1 MDDREGESE
10 LTYAEPWFD
19 EVRARKGGELTAS
32 IAERLSAALHDRYRI
47 ERELG
52 EGGMATVYLA
62 HDLKHDRDVALKVLK
77 PELALALGAE
87 RFLAEIRVMATLQ
100 HPNLLPLFDSGGADG
115 LLFYVMP
122 FFEGDTLRTRL
133 QKEPQ
138 LPVDETIRL
147 VALMAGAL
155 DFAHARGVIHR
166 DLKPENILLQA
177 GQPVIADFGIALAV
191 AHAGGERITETGLSL
206 GTPHY
211 MSPEQATGIETVDAR
226 SDQYALGAVTYE
238 MLVGEPPHSGATA
251 QAIIARL
258 MTETPRS
265 IRAVRPTVPKGVE
278 GAVLRALAKS
288 PVDRFADC
296 GEFANALSTG
306 ARDSAATH
314 SRRRLTRVLAVV
326 VLVVVATAV
335 GYAAMTRRSPNE
347 LTAAA
352 GATAER
358 SLVVLPFTSV
368 GGDTAN
374 TYFAAGI
381 ADELTSALTQIPGLR
396 LAGRVSASRVKA
408 EGRAAKEIGEA
419 LDVAAV
425 LDGSVRRAGQ
435 RIRVSAELTSTT
447 DGRVLWSET
456 YERALEDVFA
466 VQDEITRSIVAA
478 LEVRLPGGAGAGVW
492 NARGGTA
499 DLAAY
504 DDYLRALQLYR
515 ARGPGLVNAERA
527 LLAAVAADPGY
538 AKAYALLSSVLLVQH
553 YYYAV
558 DVFDAQRRGR
568 SAAERAVALDDSL
581 AEAHTA
587 LGHVHTE
594 SFEWSDAERELRR
607 GIELDPRSAEAHY
620 RLAELL
626 INVGR
631 VREAFASLEEVNR
644 LDPLYVTS
652 VNNRA
657 WVLSMLGRHEEA
669 TTEVKRALS
678 LDPDNVVSK
687 FVALLVFE
695 HAGRRD
701 ELAAQ
706 ARALAKNTSDAL
718 SMGRAAWG
726 LARAGSRDEA
736 VVLRERLE
744 ALPNDTF
751 GRAMG
756 LMHARIGLGDLRG
769 ALDAMEVAAETQ
781 PQRLVGDGLVSM
793 NYDPLRA
800 EPRFAAI
807 LKRFNLDV
815 ERLTLPDGGRSR

>member
-1 MDDREGESE
+1 M
-10 LTYAEPWFD
+10 
-19 EVRARKGGELTAS
+19 
-32 IAERLSAALHDRYRI
+32 
-47 ERELG
+47 
-52 EGGMATVYLA
+52 
-62 HDLKHDRDVALKVLK
+62 LK

-100 HPNLLPLFDSGGADG
+100 HPNLLPLFDSGETDG

-122 FFEGDTLRTRL
+122 YVEGDTLRTRL
-133 QKEPQ
+133 EKERQ
-138 LPVDETIRL
+138 LPVEETIRL
-147 VALMAGAL
+147 VNLMAGAL

-166 DLKPENILLQA
+166 DFKPENILLQA

-191 AHAGGERITETGLSL
+191 AHAGGDRITETGLSL
-206 GTPHY
+206 GTPSY
-211 MSPEQATGIETVDAR
+211 MSPEQASGTETVDAR
-226 SDQYALGAVTYE
+226 SDQFALGAVTYE
-238 MLVGEPPHSGATA
+238 MLVGEPPHTGPTVP
-251 QAIIARL
+251 AIIARA

-265 IRAVRPTVPKGVE
+265 IRAVRPTVPEGVE
-278 GAVLRALAKS
+278 DAVLRALAKS
-288 PVDRFADC
+288 PVDRFAGC

-306 ARDSAATH
+306 ARDSAAAH
-314 SRRRLTRVLAVV
+314 SGRRLTRILAVAAPV
-326 VLVVVATAV
+326 VMAAAV
-335 GYAAMTRRSPNE
+335 GYATLTRRAPNE
-347 LTAAA
+347 DAATAAS
-352 GATAER
+352 AER

-447 DGRVLWSET
+447 DGRVLWSQT

-553 YYYAV
+553 YYFAV
-558 DVFDAQRRGR
+558 NVFDAQRRGR

-587 LGHVHTE
+587 LGHAHTE

-706 ARALAKNTSDAL
+706 ARALVRNTTDAL

-736 VVLRERLE
+736 AVVLNRLE
-744 ALPNDTF
+744 ALPRDTF

>member
-1 MDDREGESE
+1 M
-10 LTYAEPWFD
+10 
-19 EVRARKGGELTAS
+19 TAS
-32 IAERLSAALHDRYRI
+32 IAERFSAALHDRYRI

-62 HDLKHDRDVALKVLK
+62 RDLKHDRDVALKVLK

-100 HPNLLPLFDSGGADG
+100 HPNLLPLFDSGETDG

-122 FFEGDTLRTRL
+122 YVEGDTLRTRL
-133 QKEPQ
+133 EKERQ
-138 LPVDETIRL
+138 LPVEETIRL
-147 VALMAGAL
+147 VNLMAGAL

-166 DLKPENILLQA
+166 DFKPENILLQA

-191 AHAGGERITETGLSL
+191 AHAGGDRITETGLSL
-206 GTPHY
+206 GTPSY
-211 MSPEQATGIETVDAR
+211 MSPEQASGTETVDAR
-226 SDQYALGAVTYE
+226 SDQFALGAVTYE
-238 MLVGEPPHSGATA
+238 MLVGEPPHTGPTVP
-251 QAIIARL
+251 AIIARA

-265 IRAVRPTVPKGVE
+265 IRAVRPTVPEGVE
-278 GAVLRALAKS
+278 DAVLRALAKS
-288 PVDRFADC
+288 PVDRFAGC

-306 ARDSAATH
+306 ARDSAAAH
-314 SRRRLTRVLAVV
+314 SGRRLTRILAVAAPV
-326 VLVVVATAV
+326 VMAAAV
-335 GYAAMTRRSPNE
+335 GYATLTRRAPNE
-347 LTAAA
+347 DAATAAS
-352 GATAER
+352 AER

-447 DGRVLWSET
+447 DGRVLWSQT

-553 YYYAV
+553 YYFAV
-558 DVFDAQRRGR
+558 NVFDAQRRGR

-587 LGHVHTE
+587 LGHAHTE

-706 ARALAKNTSDAL
+706 ARALVRNTTDAL

-736 VVLRERLE
+736 AVVLNRLE
-744 ALPNDTF
+744 ALPRDTF

>member
-1 MDDREGESE
+1 MAD
-10 LTYAEPWFD
+10 
-19 EVRARKGGELTAS
+19 V
-32 IAERLSAALHDRYRI
+32 AERLSILLAGRYRLV
-47 ERELG
+47 RELG

-62 HDLKHDRDVALKVLK
+62 RDLKHDRDVALKVLK

-100 HPNLLPLFDSGGADG
+100 HPNLLPLFDSGETDG

-122 FFEGDTLRTRL
+122 YVEGDTLRTRL
-133 QKEPQ
+133 EKERQ
-138 LPVDETIRL
+138 LPVEETIRL
-147 VALMAGAL
+147 VNLMAGAL

-166 DLKPENILLQA
+166 DFKPENILLQA

-191 AHAGGERITETGLSL
+191 AHAGGDRITETGLSL
-206 GTPHY
+206 GTPSY
-211 MSPEQATGIETVDAR
+211 MSPEQASGTETVDAR
-226 SDQYALGAVTYE
+226 SDQFALGAVTYE
-238 MLVGEPPHSGATA
+238 MLVGEPPHTGPTVP
-251 QAIIARL
+251 AIIARA

-265 IRAVRPTVPKGVE
+265 IRAVRPTVPEGVE
-278 GAVLRALAKS
+278 DAVLRALAKS
-288 PVDRFADC
+288 PVDRFAGC

-306 ARDSAATH
+306 ARDSAAAH
-314 SRRRLTRVLAVV
+314 SGRRLTRILAVAAPV
-326 VLVVVATAV
+326 VMAAAV
-335 GYAAMTRRSPNE
+335 GYATLTRRAPNE
-347 LTAAA
+347 DAATAAS
-352 GATAER
+352 AER

-447 DGRVLWSET
+447 DGRVLWSQT

-553 YYYAV
+553 YYFAV
-558 DVFDAQRRGR
+558 NVFDAQRRGR

-587 LGHVHTE
+587 LGHAHTE

-706 ARALAKNTSDAL
+706 ARALVRNTTDAL

-736 VVLRERLE
+736 VVVLKRLE
-744 ALPNDTF
+744 ALPRDTF

>member
-1 MDDREGESE
+1 MAD
-10 LTYAEPWFD
+10 
-19 EVRARKGGELTAS
+19 V
-32 IAERLSAALHDRYRI
+32 AERLSILLAGRYRLV
-47 ERELG
+47 RELG

-62 HDLKHDRDVALKVLK
+62 RDLKHDRDVALKVLK

-100 HPNLLPLFDSGGADG
+100 HPNLLPLFDSGETDG

-122 FFEGDTLRTRL
+122 YVEGDTLRTRL
-133 QKEPQ
+133 EKERQ
-138 LPVDETIRL
+138 LPVEETIRL
-147 VALMAGAL
+147 VNLMAGAL

-166 DLKPENILLQA
+166 DFKPENILLQA

-191 AHAGGERITETGLSL
+191 AHAGGDRITETGLSL
-206 GTPHY
+206 GTPSY
-211 MSPEQATGIETVDAR
+211 MSPEQASGTETVDAR
-226 SDQYALGAVTYE
+226 SDQFALGAVTYE
-238 MLVGEPPHSGATA
+238 MLVGEPPHTGPTVP
-251 QAIIARL
+251 AIIARV

-265 IRAVRPTVPKGVE
+265 IRAVRPTVPEGVE
-278 GAVLRALAKS
+278 DAVLRALAKS
-288 PVDRFADC
+288 PVDRFAGC
-296 GEFANALSTG
+296 GEFASALSTG
-306 ARDSAATH
+306 ARDSAAAH
-314 SRRRLTRVLAVV
+314 SGRRLTRILAVAAPV
-326 VLVVVATAV
+326 VMAAAV
-335 GYAAMTRRSPNE
+335 GYATLTRRAPNE
-347 LTAAA
+347 DAATAAS
-352 GATAER
+352 AER

-447 DGRVLWSET
+447 DGRVLWSQT

-478 LEVRLPGGAGAGVW
+478 LEVRLPGGAGAGVG

-553 YYYAV
+553 YYFAV
-558 DVFDAQRRGR
+558 NVFDAQRRGR

-587 LGHVHTE
+587 LGHAHTE

-706 ARALAKNTSDAL
+706 ARALVRNTTDAL

-736 VVLRERLE
+736 AVVLNRLE
-744 ALPNDTF
+744 ALPRDTF

>member
-1 MDDREGESE
+1 M
-10 LTYAEPWFD
+10 
-19 EVRARKGGELTAS
+19 TAS
-32 IAERLSAALHDRYRI
+32 IAERFSAALHDRYRI

-62 HDLKHDRDVALKVLK
+62 RDLKHDRDVALKVLK

-100 HPNLLPLFDSGGADG
+100 HPNLLPLFDSGETDG

-122 FFEGDTLRTRL
+122 YVEGDTLRTRL
-133 QKEPQ
+133 EKERQ
-138 LPVDETIRL
+138 LPVEETIRL
-147 VALMAGAL
+147 VNLMAGAL

-166 DLKPENILLQA
+166 DFKPENILLQA

-191 AHAGGERITETGLSL
+191 AHAGGDRITETGLSL
-206 GTPHY
+206 GTPSY
-211 MSPEQATGIETVDAR
+211 MSPEQASGTETVDAR
-226 SDQYALGAVTYE
+226 SDQFALGAVTYE
-238 MLVGEPPHSGATA
+238 MLVGEPPHTGPTVP
-251 QAIIARL
+251 AIIARA

-265 IRAVRPTVPKGVE
+265 IRAVRPTVPEGVE
-278 GAVLRALAKS
+278 DAVLRALAKS
-288 PVDRFADC
+288 PVDRFAGC

-306 ARDSAATH
+306 ARDSAAAH
-314 SRRRLTRVLAVV
+314 SGRRLTRILAVAAPV
-326 VLVVVATAV
+326 VMAAAV
-335 GYAAMTRRSPNE
+335 GYATLTRRAPNE
-347 LTAAA
+347 DAATAAS
-352 GATAER
+352 AER

-447 DGRVLWSET
+447 DGRVLWSQT

-553 YYYAV
+553 YYFAV
-558 DVFDAQRRGR
+558 NVFDAQRRGR

-587 LGHVHTE
+587 LGHAHTE

-706 ARALAKNTSDAL
+706 ARALVRNTTDAL

-736 VVLRERLE
+736 VVVLKRLE
-744 ALPNDTF
+744 ALPRDTF

>member
-1 MDDREGESE
+1 M
-10 LTYAEPWFD
+10 
-19 EVRARKGGELTAS
+19 TAS
-32 IAERLSAALHDRYRI
+32 IAERFSAALHDRYRI

-62 HDLKHDRDVALKVLK
+62 RDLKHDRDVALKVLK

-100 HPNLLPLFDSGGADG
+100 HPNLLPLFDSGETDG

-122 FFEGDTLRTRL
+122 YVEGDTLRTRL
-133 QKEPQ
+133 EKERQ
-138 LPVDETIRL
+138 LPVEETIRL
-147 VALMAGAL
+147 VNLMAGAL

-166 DLKPENILLQA
+166 DFKPENILLQA

-191 AHAGGERITETGLSL
+191 AHAGGDRITETGLSL
-206 GTPHY
+206 GTPSY
-211 MSPEQATGIETVDAR
+211 MSPEQASGTETVDAR
-226 SDQYALGAVTYE
+226 SDQFALGAVTYE
-238 MLVGEPPHSGATA
+238 MLVGEPPHTGPTVP
-251 QAIIARL
+251 AIIARA

-265 IRAVRPTVPKGVE
+265 IRAVRPTVPEGVE
-278 GAVLRALAKS
+278 DAVLRALAKS
-288 PVDRFADC
+288 PVDRFAGC

-306 ARDSAATH
+306 ARDSAAAH
-314 SRRRLTRVLAVV
+314 SGRRLTRILAVAAPV
-326 VLVVVATAV
+326 VMAAAV
-335 GYAAMTRRSPNE
+335 GYATLTRRAPNE
-347 LTAAA
+347 DAATAAS
-352 GATAER
+352 AER

-553 YYYAV
+553 YYFAV
-558 DVFDAQRRGR
+558 NVFDAQRRGR

-587 LGHVHTE
+587 LGHAHTE

-706 ARALAKNTSDAL
+706 ARALVRNTTDAL

-736 VVLRERLE
+736 AVVLNRLE
-744 ALPNDTF
+744 ALPRDTF

>member
-1 MDDREGESE
+1 M
-10 LTYAEPWFD
+10 
-19 EVRARKGGELTAS
+19 TAS
-32 IAERLSAALHDRYRI
+32 IAERFSAALHDRYRI

-62 HDLKHDRDVALKVLK
+62 RDLKHDRDVALKVLK

-100 HPNLLPLFDSGGADG
+100 HPNLLPLFDSGETDG

-122 FFEGDTLRTRL
+122 YVEGDTLRTRL
-133 QKEPQ
+133 EKERQ
-138 LPVDETIRL
+138 LPVEETIRL
-147 VALMAGAL
+147 VNLMAGAL

-166 DLKPENILLQA
+166 DFKPENILLQA

-191 AHAGGERITETGLSL
+191 AHAGGDRITETGLSL
-206 GTPHY
+206 GTPSY
-211 MSPEQATGIETVDAR
+211 MSPEQASGTETVDAR
-226 SDQYALGAVTYE
+226 SDQFALGAVTYE
-238 MLVGEPPHSGATA
+238 MLVGEPPHTGPTVP
-251 QAIIARL
+251 AIIARA

-265 IRAVRPTVPKGVE
+265 IRAVRPTVPEGVE
-278 GAVLRALAKS
+278 DAVLRALAKS
-288 PVDRFADC
+288 PVDRFAGC

-306 ARDSAATH
+306 ARDSAAAH
-314 SRRRLTRVLAVV
+314 SGRRLTRILAVAAPV
-326 VLVVVATAV
+326 VMAAAV
-335 GYAAMTRRSPNE
+335 GYATLTRRAPNE
-347 LTAAA
+347 DAATAAS
-352 GATAER
+352 AER

-553 YYYAV
+553 YYFAV
-558 DVFDAQRRGR
+558 NVFDAQRRGR

-587 LGHVHTE
+587 LGHAHTE

-706 ARALAKNTSDAL
+706 ARALVRNTTDAL

-736 VVLRERLE
+736 VVVLKRLE
-744 ALPNDTF
+744 ALPRDTF

>member
-1 MDDREGESE
+1 MAD
-10 LTYAEPWFD
+10 
-19 EVRARKGGELTAS
+19 V
-32 IAERLSAALHDRYRI
+32 AERLSILLAGRYRLV
-47 ERELG
+47 RELG

-62 HDLKHDRDVALKVLK
+62 RDLKHDRDVALKVLK

-100 HPNLLPLFDSGGADG
+100 HPNLLPLFDSGETDG

-122 FFEGDTLRTRL
+122 YVEGDTLRTRL
-133 QKEPQ
+133 EKERQ
-138 LPVDETIRL
+138 LPVEETIRL
-147 VALMAGAL
+147 VNLMAGAL

-166 DLKPENILLQA
+166 DFKPENILLQA

-191 AHAGGERITETGLSL
+191 AHAGGDRITETGLSL
-206 GTPHY
+206 GTPSY
-211 MSPEQATGIETVDAR
+211 MSPEQASGTETVDAR
-226 SDQYALGAVTYE
+226 SDQFALGAVTYE
-238 MLVGEPPHSGATA
+238 MLVGEPPHTGPTVP
-251 QAIIARL
+251 AIIARA

-265 IRAVRPTVPKGVE
+265 IRAVRPTVPEGVE
-278 GAVLRALAKS
+278 DAVLRALAKS
-288 PVDRFADC
+288 PVDRFAGC

-306 ARDSAATH
+306 ARDSAAAH
-314 SRRRLTRVLAVV
+314 SGRRLTRILAVAAPV
-326 VLVVVATAV
+326 VMAAAV
-335 GYAAMTRRSPNE
+335 GYATLTRRAPNE
-347 LTAAA
+347 DAATAAS
-352 GATAER
+352 AER

-553 YYYAV
+553 YYFAV
-558 DVFDAQRRGR
+558 NVFDAQRRGR

-587 LGHVHTE
+587 LGHAHTE

-706 ARALAKNTSDAL
+706 ARALVRNTTDAL

-736 VVLRERLE
+736 AVVLNRLE
-744 ALPNDTF
+744 ALPRDTF

>member
-1 MDDREGESE
+1 M
-10 LTYAEPWFD
+10 
-19 EVRARKGGELTAS
+19 TAS
-32 IAERLSAALHDRYRI
+32 IAERFSAALHDRYRI

-62 HDLKHDRDVALKVLK
+62 RDLKHDRDVALKVLK

-100 HPNLLPLFDSGGADG
+100 HPNLLPLFDSGETDG

-122 FFEGDTLRTRL
+122 YVEGDTLRTL
-133 QKEPQ
+133 LEKERQ
-138 LPVDETIRL
+138 LPVEETIRL
-147 VALMAGAL
+147 VNLMAGAL

-166 DLKPENILLQA
+166 DFKPENILLQA

-191 AHAGGERITETGLSL
+191 AHAGGDRITETGLSL
-206 GTPHY
+206 GTPSY
-211 MSPEQATGIETVDAR
+211 MSPEQASGTETVDAR
-226 SDQYALGAVTYE
+226 SDQFALGAVTYE
-238 MLVGEPPHSGATA
+238 MLVGEPPHTGPTVP
-251 QAIIARL
+251 AIIARA

-265 IRAVRPTVPKGVE
+265 IRAVRPTVPEGVE
-278 GAVLRALAKS
+278 DAVLRALAKS
-288 PVDRFADC
+288 PVDRFAGC

-306 ARDSAATH
+306 ARDSAAAH
-314 SRRRLTRVLAVV
+314 SGRRLTRILAVAAPV
-326 VLVVVATAV
+326 VMAAAV
-335 GYAAMTRRSPNE
+335 GYATLTRRAPNE
-347 LTAAA
+347 DAATAAS
-352 GATAER
+352 AER

-478 LEVRLPGGAGAGVW
+478 LEVRLPGGAGAGVG

-553 YYYAV
+553 YYFAV
-558 DVFDAQRRGR
+558 NVFDAQRRGR

-587 LGHVHTE
+587 LGHAHTE

-706 ARALAKNTSDAL
+706 ARALVRNTTDAL

-736 VVLRERLE
+736 VVVLKRLE
-744 ALPNDTF
+744 ALPRDTF